1 LSCKALREIV
11 ENDISSKPYIKRK
24 DRVLMEDETTYMVIS
39 SVDKVR
45 GHIFDQL
52 IIVDDSRWMIFE
64 KQEEIL
70 DWMKYRLFHSSC
82 VPEEFQIQKY
92 EYPVIN

>member
-1 LSCKALREIV
+1 
-11 ENDISSKPYIKRK
+11 
-24 DRVLMEDETTYMVIS
+24 MEDETTYMVIS

-64 KQEEIL
+64 KQE
-70 DWMKYRLFHSSC
+70 KY
-82 VPEEFQIQKY
+82 
-92 EYPVIN
+92 